1 MPFLVMVANGRERER
16 ERELVMTL
24 ENVGILVGL
33 NRVKSCICFLLMVF
47 FLINFAL
54 GFEIDADCRAF

>member
-1 MPFLVMVANGRERER
+1 MVEREKERER

-47 FLINFAL
+47 F
-54 GFEIDADCRAF
+54 